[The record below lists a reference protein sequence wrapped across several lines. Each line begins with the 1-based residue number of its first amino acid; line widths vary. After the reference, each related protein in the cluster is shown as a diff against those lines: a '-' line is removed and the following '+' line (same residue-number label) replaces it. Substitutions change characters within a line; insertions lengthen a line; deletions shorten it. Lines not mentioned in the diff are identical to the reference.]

1 MQKIR
6 LQRNGGETMTLK
18 DIAKEAGVSISTVSR
33 VINGNEHGAASKATR
48 DRIWAVV
55 RKNGY
60 TPNVSAQNLKRKTPL
75 PDTSVKPLRYIDCL
89 QARTANPSTDPFF
102 ADLERALEQEAFNNN
117 YVVKHTFRPIDL
129 NSPAT
134 PLRPS
139 GDNVCGLVIFGRY
152 LFTKQQLQLLT
163 RAYKNIIYVGLNTLP
178 FKCDQVVCDGYKAG
192 LDAISYLLELGHK
205 KIAYIGEQNNEC
217 RFRAYKDALAYHNL
231 PFSIRNTANVL
242 QSTEGGHK
250 GVQMLLKQNSDFSAV
265 FCANDLTAIGA
276 IKAFHEAKLHVP
288 RDVSVIS
295 VDDIDLSQYM
305 NPMLTTV
312 HIPIEEL
319 GRQTA
324 RLLIDRISGGHSLPM
339 KVELPFY
346 IAKRDSCARYRK
358 SR

>member
-1 MQKIR
+1 
-6 LQRNGGETMTLK
+6 MTLK
-18 DIAKEAGVSISTVSR
+18 EIAREAGVSVSTVSR
-33 VINGNEHGAASKATR
+33 VINGNENGAASKATR
-48 DRIWAVV
+48 DKIWAIV
-55 RKNGY
+55 RKTGY
-60 TPNVSAQNLKRKTPL
+60 TPNVSAQNLKRKAPVQ
-75 PDTSVKPLRYIDCL
+75 DTVAKPVRYIDCL
-89 QARTANPSTDPFF
+89 QARSVNLSTDPFF

-129 NSPAT
+129 NSPET
-134 PLRPS
+134 LLPPN
-139 GDNVCGLVIFGRY
+139 GENVCGLVILGRY
-152 LFTKQQLQLLT
+152 MFTKQQLQLLT
-163 RAYKNIIYVGLNTLP
+163 KAYRNIVYVGLNTIP

-192 LDAISYLLELGHK
+192 LDAISYLVELGHK
-205 KIAYIGEQNNEC
+205 KIAYLGEQDNEC
-217 RFRAYKDALAYHNL
+217 RFRAYRDALAQHNL

-242 QSTEGGHK
+242 QSTEGGYR

-276 IKAFHEAKLHVP
+276 IKAFHEQKKHVP
-288 RDVSVIS
+288 RDISVIS

-324 RLLIDRISGGHSLPM
+324 RLLIDRINGGHNLPL

-346 IAKRDSCARYRK
+346 IARRDSCAKHRPGR
-358 SR
+358 